1 MVACCQVNI
10 KQQDGAQTELSML
23 VVDKVCTFYGRKL
36 RKSMHFS
43 LKAWS
48 ALPETNSS
56 HLKMD
61 GWNTKKS
68 FLNMARFLAAIFQS
82 FIRRVKHC
90 LVFVSGLAWSTSFG
104 STRANGDLRG
114 RRVVIKRYSAGFSV
128 ENTQLKMQG
137 TCRWFLFTYGFT

>member
-43 LKAWS
+43 LKALS

-61 GWNTKKS
+61 GWNTEKS
-68 FLNMARFLAAIFQS
+68 FLNMARFLAAIF
-82 FIRRVKHC
+82 VK
-90 LVFVSGLAWSTSFG
+90 VSSGG
-104 STRANGDLRG
+104 
-114 RRVVIKRYSAGFSV
+114 
-128 ENTQLKMQG
+128 
-137 TCRWFLFTYGFT
+137 